1 MNEAEFNRALY
12 SVLIAG
18 GLIMAFGSVL
28 IVLFMRALSR
38 TDDKEKNPAAAQQ
51 SRFLMALIIGMIL
64 VLCIVLA
71 FIAYQRS

>member
-18 GLIMAFGSVL
+18 TLIMAFGSVL

-38 TDDKEKNPAAAQQ
+38 TDDKEKNPGAAQQ